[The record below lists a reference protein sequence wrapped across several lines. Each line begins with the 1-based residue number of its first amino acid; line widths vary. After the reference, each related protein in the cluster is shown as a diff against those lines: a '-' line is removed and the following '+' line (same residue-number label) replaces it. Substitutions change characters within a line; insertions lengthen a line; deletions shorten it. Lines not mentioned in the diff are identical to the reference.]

1 MSKTYF
7 IQPSLKF
14 APVSLKCELGND
26 GKGYA
31 VFHHNTEA
39 EVYVT
44 GNSDSCGGY
53 TKTFTYSDNME
64 TIIFVIN
71 NSIYCQQSTKAVCK
85 GVTFVGHDCSWLNGR
100 DRRKLLYWG
109 GGPQNGTG
117 CNCGITGTCA
127 NSAYKCNCDINNNYD
142 STWYTDEGSV
152 TLKDDLPLTGIA
164 IGDTGSTDMEVVKY
178 TIGALRCII

>member
-14 APVSLKCELGND
+14 APVSLKCELGID

-71 NSIYCQQSTKAVCK
+71 NSISCQQSTKAVCK
-85 GVTFVGHDCSWLNGR
+85 GVVFVSRGCSWLNGR

-117 CNCGITGTCA
+117 CNCGITGTCT
-127 NSAYKCNCDINNNYD
+127 NSAYKCNCDINNDYD
-142 STWYTDEGSV
+142 WDTDEGSI

-164 IGDTGSTDMEVVKY
+164 IGDTEVSDVEVVKY